1 VFLPGNSFLARIA
14 YGFPGGREAGFLA
27 YWLVRSFLGT
37 CYRLENPISSNVYP
51 KFGITDW
58 GRQVV
63 ASANKVITDDG
74 LSRSLIGRPVE
85 TVARAAGTRGST
97 CACLWRSMRCRLAPI
112 YSQVIRN
119 NYS

>member
-14 YGFPGGREAGFLA
+14 YGFPGGREADFL
-27 YWLVRSFLGT
+27 
-37 CYRLENPISSNVYP
+37 SNVYP

-112 YSQVIRN
+112 YSQASRN